1 MADRGTRQIQR
12 GNARGRAQVS
22 TFTYQLQVKHSEGA
36 LVRVLGLTRRRRYDV
51 VHFTAH
57 PSPDGDFLDV
67 RMTVESNRPAPSL
80 ARQLSKLL
88 DVSRVQI
95 LNAKSAGDTEGL
107 TG

>member
-1 MADRGTRQIQR
+1 M
-12 GNARGRAQVS
+12 NL
-22 TFTYQLQVKHSEGA
+22 FTYQLQVRHSEGA

-67 RMTVESNRPAPSL
+67 QMTVESNRPAPVL

-88 DVSRVQI
+88 DVSRVNV
-95 LNAKSAGDTEGL
+95 LDAKSCAATQGL
-107 TG
+107 AE